1 MHRWLRV
8 QYGRVNHELRSRT
21 QADASRA
28 RPDSR
33 VVLRDST
40 LAAGLA
46 LLALVP
52 RPGIGLALA
61 ILVVGL
67 VAGAGAGGVRRGA
80 LTLGAMGILQ
90 MSAVVLD
97 VLGGPVVL
105 PLAELPFALARAG
118 VPWLVA
124 VAWTQQAQ
132 IRRSARLTAAEH
144 ERQRHTDAERERQDG
159 RMALA
164 EGLHDDLGHALSLVA
179 LNLGALEVR
188 RDLAPEVVAQVRT
201 AREQVGTAVER
212 LGVSVASLR
221 TGTGRPAPG
230 AAAVDA
236 LLDGAR
242 RSGMTVMLEGADL
255 VAGDGSGL
263 GGVLGARVLQEALT
277 NAAKH
282 APGQPVRVVVETET
296 EDGDLLLTVS
306 NPSSR
311 QDGGP
316 SGTGTGTGPGVRKGA
331 GSGTGL
337 GALAREVARHDG
349 MVSWDDRADAFVLS
363 ARVPRVSS
371 AESPTTPPAEE
382 GATSDFDLASA
393 AHRRGVMV
401 LVGAAAVIALA
412 LAAVEL
418 TTRGLG

>member
-1 MHRWLRV
+1 ML
-8 QYGRVNHELRSRT
+8 
-21 QADASRA
+21 ADPSRA

-61 ILVVGL
+61 VLVVGL

-80 LTLGAMGILQ
+80 LTLGAMGLLQ
-90 MSAVVLD
+90 VSAVVLD
-97 VLGGPVVL
+97 ALGGPVVL
-105 PLAELPFALARAG
+105 PLAELPFALARSG

-132 IRRSARLTAAEH
+132 IRRSARLTAAQH
-144 ERQRHTDAERERQDG
+144 ERQRHIDAERERQDG

-188 RDLAPEVVAQVRT
+188 RDLGPEVVAQVRT

-212 LGVSVASLR
+212 LGVSVATLR

-230 AAAVDA
+230 AAVGV

-242 RSGMTVMLEGADL
+242 RSGMTVTLKGADL
-255 VAGDGSGL
+255 VAGQGSGL

-282 APGQPVRVVVETET
+282 APGQPVRVVVETEA
-296 EDGDLLLTVS
+296 GDLLLTVS
-306 NPSSR
+306 NPRSR

-316 SGTGTGTGPGVRKGA
+316 SAAGPGAGTGT

-337 GALAREVARHDG
+337 VALAREAARHG
-349 MVSWDDRADAFVLS
+349 GRVSWDDGADAFVLS

-371 AESPTTPPAEE
+371 AESPTTPPAEV
-382 GATSDFDLASA
+382 GTTSVFDLASA

-401 LVGAAAVIALA
+401 LVGASAVIALA

>member
-1 MHRWLRV
+1 M
-8 QYGRVNHELRSRT
+8 NHELRSRT
-21 QADASRA
+21 QADPSRA
-28 RPDSR
+28 QPGTR
-33 VVLRDST
+33 VLLRDAT
-40 LAAGLA
+40 LAVGLA

-52 RPGIGLALA
+52 RPGIGVALA
-61 ILVVGL
+61 VLVVALVVGT
-67 VAGAGAGGVRRGA
+67 GAGGIRRGA
-80 LTLGAMGILQ
+80 LTLGAMAVFQ
-90 MSAVVLD
+90 ASAVVLD
-97 VLGGPVVL
+97 ALGGPVAL

-132 IRRSARLTAAEH
+132 IRRSARLTAAQH
-144 ERQRHTDAERERQDG
+144 ERQRHIDGERERQNG

-188 RDLAPEVVAQVRT
+188 RNLAPEVVAQVRT

-230 AAAVDA
+230 AAVGV

-242 RSGMTVMLEGADL
+242 RSGMTVTLEGADL
-255 VAGDGSGL
+255 VAGDGSGFC
-263 GGVLGARVLQEALT
+263 GVLGARVLQEALT

-282 APGQPVRVVVETET
+282 APGQPVRVVVETEA
-296 EDGDLLLTVS
+296 GDLLLTVS
-306 NPSSR
+306 NPRSR

-316 SGTGTGTGPGVRKGA
+316 SGTGTGTGAGKGT

-371 AESPTTPPAEE
+371 AESPTTPPGEE
-382 GATSDFDLASA
+382 GITPVFDLASA

>member
-1 MHRWLRV
+1 
-8 QYGRVNHELRSRT
+8 VNHEVRT
-21 QADASRA
+21 RTRADPSRA

-33 VVLRDST
+33 VFLRDAT
-40 LAAGLA
+40 LAVGLA

-61 ILVVGL
+61 VLVVAL
-67 VAGAGAGGVRRGA
+67 VVGAGAGGVRRGA
-80 LTLGAMGILQ
+80 LTLGAMTVFQ
-90 MSAVVLD
+90 TSAVVLD

-132 IRRSARLTAAEH
+132 IRRSARLTAAQH
-144 ERQRHTDAERERQDG
+144 ERQRHIDAERERQDG

-230 AAAVDA
+230 AAVGV

-242 RSGMTVMLEGADL
+242 RSGMTVTLEGADL
-255 VAGDGSGL
+255 VAGDGSGFC
-263 GGVLGARVLQEALT
+263 GVLGARVLQEALT

-282 APGQPVRVVVETET
+282 APGQPVRVVVETEA
-296 EDGDLLLTVS
+296 GDLLLTVS
-306 NPSSR
+306 NPRSR

-316 SGTGTGTGPGVRKGA
+316 SGTGTGTGTGTGAGKGT

-337 GALAREVARHDG
+337 GALAREAARHGG
-349 MVSWDDRADAFVLS
+349 MVSWDEGADAFALS
-363 ARVPRVSS
+363 ARVPRASS
-371 AESPTTPPAEE
+371 AESPTTSPAEV
-382 GATSDFDLASA
+382 GTTSVFDLASA

-418 TTRGLG
+418 TARGLG

>member
-1 MHRWLRV
+1 M
-8 QYGRVNHELRSRT
+8 NHELRARAR
-21 QADASRA
+21 ADPSRA
-28 RPDSR
+28 QPDTR
-33 VVLRDST
+33 VFLRDST
-40 LAAGLA
+40 LAVGLA

-52 RPGIGLALA
+52 RPGIGVALA
-61 ILVVGL
+61 AFVVALVV
-67 VAGAGAGGVRRGA
+67 GAGAGGVRRGA
-80 LTLGAMGILQ
+80 LTLGAMTVLQ
-90 MSAVVLD
+90 VCGVVLD
-97 VLGGPVVL
+97 VLGGPIVL

-132 IRRSARLTAAEH
+132 IRRSARLTSAQH
-144 ERQRHTDAERERQDG
+144 ERQRHIDAERERQDG

-212 LGVSVASLR
+212 LGVSVATLR
-221 TGTGRPAPG
+221 TGSGRPAP
-230 AAAVDA
+230 AAAVDV

-242 RSGMTVMLEGADL
+242 RSGMTVTLEGADF
-255 VAGDGSGL
+255 VVGSGSEL

-282 APGQPVRVVVETET
+282 APGQPVRVVVETE
-296 EDGDLLLTVS
+296 DGDLLLTVS
-306 NPSSR
+306 NLRSR

-316 SGTGTGTGPGVRKGA
+316 SGTGTGVRKRA

-337 GALAREVARHDG
+337 GALAREAARHVG
-349 MVSWDDRADAFVLS
+349 MVSWNDRADAFVLS

-382 GATSDFDLASA
+382 GTTSVFALASA

>member
-1 MHRWLRV
+1 ML
-8 QYGRVNHELRSRT
+8 
-21 QADASRA
+21 ADPSRA
-28 RPDSR
+28 QPGTR
-33 VVLRDST
+33 VLLRDAT
-40 LAAGLA
+40 LAVSLA

-52 RPGIGLALA
+52 GPGIGVALA
-61 ILVVGL
+61 VLVVAL
-67 VAGAGAGGVRRGA
+67 VVGAGAGGVRRGA
-80 LTLGAMGILQ
+80 LTLGAMGVLQ
-90 MSAVVLD
+90 MSAFVLD
-97 VLGGPVVL
+97 ALGGPVVL

-144 ERQRHTDAERERQDG
+144 ERQRHIDAERERQDG

-230 AAAVDA
+230 AAAVDV

-242 RSGMTVMLEGADL
+242 RSGMTVTLEGADF
-255 VAGDGSGL
+255 VVGSGSEL

-282 APGQPVRVVVETET
+282 APGQPVRVVVETE
-296 EDGDLLLTVS
+296 DGDLLLTVS
-306 NPSSR
+306 NLRSR

-316 SGTGTGTGPGVRKGA
+316 SGTGTGAGKGA

-371 AESPTTPPAEE
+371 AESPTTPPGEE
-382 GATSDFDLASA
+382 GITPVFDLASA

>member
-1 MHRWLRV
+1 
-8 QYGRVNHELRSRT
+8 VNHELRART
-21 QADASRA
+21 RADPSRA

-33 VVLRDST
+33 VVLRDSA

-52 RPGIGLALA
+52 RPGIGVALA
-61 ILVVGL
+61 VLVVALVVGT
-67 VAGAGAGGVRRGA
+67 GAGGIRRGA
-80 LTLGAMGILQ
+80 LTLGAMAVFQ
-90 MSAVVLD
+90 ASAVVLD
-97 VLGGPVVL
+97 ALGGPVAL
-105 PLAELPFALARAG
+105 PLAELPFALVRAG

-144 ERQRHTDAERERQDG
+144 ERQRHIDAERERQDG

-212 LGVSVASLR
+212 LGVSVATLR

-230 AAAVDA
+230 AAVGV

-242 RSGMTVMLEGADL
+242 RSGMTVTLEGADL
-255 VAGDGSGL
+255 VAGDGSGFC
-263 GGVLGARVLQEALT
+263 GVLGARVLQEALT

-282 APGQPVRVVVETET
+282 APGQPVRVVVETEA
-296 EDGDLLLTVS
+296 GDLLLTVS
-306 NPSSR
+306 NPRSR

-316 SGTGTGTGPGVRKGA
+316 SGTGTGTGTGA
-331 GSGTGL
+331 GKGTGAGTGL
-337 GALAREVARHDG
+337 GALDREAARHG
-349 MVSWDDRADAFVLS
+349 GTVSWDHGADAFVLS

-371 AESPTTPPAEE
+371 AESPTTSPAEV
-382 GATSDFDLASA
+382 GTTTVFDLASA

-401 LVGAAAVIALA
+401 LVGAAAVIVLA

-418 TTRGLG
+418 TARGLG

>member
-8 QYGRVNHELRSRT
+8 QYGRVNHELRTRT
-21 QADASRA
+21 QADPSRA

-61 ILVVGL
+61 VLVVGL

-90 MSAVVLD
+90 MSAVVPD

-118 VPWLVA
+118 VTWLVA

-144 ERQRHTDAERERQDG
+144 ERQRQIDAERERQDG

-212 LGVSVASLR
+212 LGVSVATLR
-221 TGTGRPAPG
+221 TGTGRPAPT
-230 AAAVDA
+230 AAVDV

-263 GGVLGARVLQEALT
+263 GGVLGARVLQETLT

-282 APGQPVRVVVETET
+282 APGQPVRVVVETE
-296 EDGDLLLTVS
+296 DGDLLLTVS
-306 NPSSR
+306 NPRSR
-311 QDGGP
+311 QDGGL
-316 SGTGTGTGPGVRKGA
+316 SGTGTAPGVRKGA

-337 GALAREVARHDG
+337 GALAREAARHGG

-363 ARVPRVSS
+363 ARIPRVGS
-371 AESPTTPPAEE
+371 AESPTTSPGEE
-382 GATSDFDLASA
+382 GITPVFDLASA

-401 LVGAAAVIALA
+401 LVGAAAVIVLA

>member
-1 MHRWLRV
+1 M
-8 QYGRVNHELRSRT
+8 
-21 QADASRA
+21 QADPSRA
-28 RPDSR
+28 QPGTR
-33 VVLRDST
+33 VLLRDST
-40 LAAGLA
+40 LSVGLA

-52 RPGIGLALA
+52 RPGIGVALA
-61 ILVVGL
+61 VLVVALVVGT
-67 VAGAGAGGVRRGA
+67 GAGGIRRGA
-80 LTLGAMGILQ
+80 LTLGAMAVFQ
-90 MSAVVLD
+90 ASAVVLD

-124 VAWTQQAQ
+124 VAWTQQVQ
-132 IRRSARLTAAEH
+132 IRRSARLTAAQH
-144 ERQRHTDAERERQDG
+144 ERQRHIDAERERQDG

-188 RDLAPEVVAQVRT
+188 RDLGPEVVAQVRT

-221 TGTGRPAPG
+221 TGTGRPAP
-230 AAAVDA
+230 AAAVDI

-242 RSGMTVMLEGADL
+242 RSGMTVTLEGADF
-255 VAGDGSGL
+255 VVGSGSEL

-282 APGQPVRVVVETET
+282 APGQPVRVVVETE
-296 EDGDLLLTVS
+296 DGDLLLTVS
-306 NPSSR
+306 NLRSR

-316 SGTGTGTGPGVRKGA
+316 SGTGTGTGTATGPGAGKGA

-337 GALAREVARHDG
+337 GALAREAARHG
-349 MVSWDDRADAFVLS
+349 GTVSWDHGADAFVLS

-371 AESPTTPPAEE
+371 AESPATPPAEE
-382 GATSDFDLASA
+382 GVTPVFDLASA

-418 TTRGLG
+418 TARGIA

>member
-1 MHRWLRV
+1 M
-8 QYGRVNHELRSRT
+8 NPELRSRT
-21 QADASRA
+21 QADPSRA
-28 RPDSR
+28 RLDSR
-33 VVLRDST
+33 VVLRDSA

-52 RPGIGLALA
+52 RPGIGVALA
-61 ILVVGL
+61 VLVVALVVGT
-67 VAGAGAGGVRRGA
+67 GAGGIRRGA
-80 LTLGAMGILQ
+80 LTLGAMAVFQ
-90 MSAVVLD
+90 ASAVVLD

-132 IRRSARLTAAEH
+132 IRRSARLTAAQH
-144 ERQRHTDAERERQDG
+144 ERQRHIDAERERQDG

-179 LNLGALEVR
+179 LNLGMLEVR

-212 LGVSVASLR
+212 LGVSVATLR
-221 TGTGRPAPG
+221 TGTGRPAP
-230 AAAVDA
+230 AAAVDV

-242 RSGMTVMLEGADL
+242 RSGMTVTLEGADF
-255 VAGDGSGL
+255 VVGSGSEL

-282 APGQPVRVVVETET
+282 APGQPVRVVVETE
-296 EDGDLLLTVS
+296 DGDLLLTVS
-306 NPSSR
+306 NLRSR

-316 SGTGTGTGPGVRKGA
+316 SGTDTGTATGPGAGKGA

-337 GALAREVARHDG
+337 VALAREAARHG
-349 MVSWDDRADAFVLS
+349 GTVSWDHGADAFVLS
-363 ARVPRVSS
+363 ARVPRMSS
-371 AESPTTPPAEE
+371 GESVATPPAEE
-382 GATSDFDLASA
+382 GVTPVFDLASA

-418 TTRGLG
+418 TARGIA

>member
-1 MHRWLRV
+1 M
-8 QYGRVNHELRSRT
+8 NPELRTRT
-21 QADASRA
+21 QADPSRA
-28 RPDSR
+28 QPGTR
-33 VVLRDST
+33 VLLRDAT
-40 LAAGLA
+40 LAVSLA

-61 ILVVGL
+61 VLVVALVVGT
-67 VAGAGAGGVRRGA
+67 GAGGVRRGA
-80 LTLGAMGILQ
+80 LTLGAMGVLQ
-90 MSAVVLD
+90 VPAVVLD
-97 VLGGPVVL
+97 ALGGPVVL
-105 PLAELPFALARAG
+105 PLADLPFALARAG

-132 IRRSARLTAAEH
+132 IRRSARLTAAQH
-144 ERQRHTDAERERQDG
+144 ERQRHIDAERERQDG
-159 RMALA
+159 RIALA

-212 LGVSVASLR
+212 LGVSVATLR
-221 TGTGRPAPG
+221 TGSGRPAP
-230 AAAVDA
+230 AAAVDV

-242 RSGMTVMLEGADL
+242 RSGMTVTLEGADF
-255 VAGDGSGL
+255 VVGSGSEL
-263 GGVLGARVLQEALT
+263 GGVFGARVLQEALT

-282 APGQPVRVVVETET
+282 APGQPVRVVVETE
-296 EDGDLLLTVS
+296 DGDLLLTVS
-306 NPSSR
+306 NLRSR

-316 SGTGTGTGPGVRKGA
+316 SGTGTGTGAGKGT

-337 GALAREVARHDG
+337 GALAREAARHG
-349 MVSWDDRADAFVLS
+349 GTVSWDYGADAFVLS

-371 AESPTTPPAEE
+371 AESPTTPPGEE
-382 GATSDFDLASA
+382 GITPVFDLAWA
-393 AHRRGVMV
+393 AHRRGVTV
-401 LVGAAAVIALA
+401 LVCAAAVIVLA

-418 TTRGLG
+418 TARGIA

>member
-1 MHRWLRV
+1 
-8 QYGRVNHELRSRT
+8 VNHELRART
-21 QADASRA
+21 QADPSRA

-33 VVLRDST
+33 VVLRDAS
-40 LAAGLA
+40 LAVGLA

-52 RPGIGLALA
+52 RPGIGVALA
-61 ILVVGL
+61 VLVVALVVGT
-67 VAGAGAGGVRRGA
+67 GAGGIRRGA
-80 LTLGAMGILQ
+80 LTLGAMAVFQ
-90 MSAVVLD
+90 ASAVVLD
-97 VLGGPVVL
+97 ALGGPVVL

-124 VAWTQQAQ
+124 VAWTQQVQ
-132 IRRSARLTAAEH
+132 IRRTARLTAAEH
-144 ERQRHTDAERERQDG
+144 ERQRHIDAERERQDG

-188 RDLAPEVVAQVRT
+188 RDLGPEVVAQVRT

-230 AAAVDA
+230 AAVGV

-242 RSGMTVMLEGADL
+242 RSGMTVTLEGADL
-255 VAGDGSGL
+255 VVGQGSGI

-282 APGQPVRVVVETET
+282 APGQPVRVVVETEA
-296 EDGDLLLTVS
+296 GDLLLTVS
-306 NPSSR
+306 NPRSR

-316 SGTGTGTGPGVRKGA
+316 SAAGPGAGKGTGSR
-331 GSGTGL
+331 TGL
-337 GALAREVARHDG
+337 VALAREAARHG
-349 MVSWDDRADAFVLS
+349 GRVSWDDGADAFVLS

-382 GATSDFDLASA
+382 GTTSVFDLASA

>member
-1 MHRWLRV
+1 ML
-8 QYGRVNHELRSRT
+8 
-21 QADASRA
+21 ADPSRA
-28 RPDSR
+28 QPGTRML
-33 VVLRDST
+33 LRDAT

-61 ILVVGL
+61 VLVVAL
-67 VAGAGAGGVRRGA
+67 VVGAGAGGVRRGA
-80 LTLGAMGILQ
+80 LTLGAMTVFQ
-90 MSAVVLD
+90 TSAVVLD
-97 VLGGPVVL
+97 VSGGPVLVS
-105 PLAELPFALARAG
+105 LAELPFALARAG

-144 ERQRHTDAERERQDG
+144 ERQRHIDAERERQDG

-212 LGVSVASLR
+212 LGVSVATLR
-221 TGTGRPAPG
+221 TGTGRPAPT
-230 AAAVDA
+230 AAVDV

-282 APGQPVRVVVETET
+282 APGQPVRVVVETE
-296 EDGDLLLTVS
+296 DGDLLLTVS
-306 NPSSR
+306 NPRSR

-316 SGTGTGTGPGVRKGA
+316 SGTGTGTAPGVRKGA

-337 GALAREVARHDG
+337 GALAREAARNGG
-349 MVSWDDRADAFVLS
+349 MVSWDDRADAFFLS
-363 ARVPRVSS
+363 ARIPRVGS

-382 GATSDFDLASA
+382 GTTSVFDLASA
-393 AHRRGVMV
+393 AHRRGAML
-401 LVGAAAVIALA
+401 LVSAAAVIVLA

-418 TTRGLG
+418 TARGLS